1 VAHWK
6 VMCAKSLK
14 ELALDGQM
22 LSAEDLE
29 QDLKIQ
35 LWLDASDGWCTD
47 DQWDLDNNYTL
58 DVSEINVLRQRINS
72 DENNRSPE
80 IVNGV
85 HDIGITSSSVTPNK
99 ISEDVDLDGSAKR
112 KRDIIENQLDDARS
126 NGDIHKIE

>member
-14 ELALDGQM
+14 ELSLDGQM

-35 LWLDASDGWCTD
+35 LWLEASDGWCTD

-58 DVSEINVLRQRINS
+58 DFSEINALRQRINS
-72 DENNRSPE
+72 EENNRSPE

-85 HDIGITSSSVTPNK
+85 HDIGITSSVTSNK

-112 KRDIIENQLDDARS
+112 KRDIENELDDARS
-126 NGDIHKIE
+126 NGDMHKIE